1 MCRGFQKS
9 RFIQTDVTS
18 AFSAF
23 PDTANPN
30 SGTQVHS
37 FRIRST
43 LSQGPIIKDAEG
55 DSVLVTADGFLYGY
69 CAFSQQRDK
78 TLKRG
83 YLQVRSP
90 AMKCSEW
97 DLNTQKTVEVSR
109 ILVAA
114 PLSSSLFI
122 HPCHGHNP
130 VLAAWLRDAGNSLS
144 QHF

>member
-1 MCRGFQKS
+1 M
-9 RFIQTDVTS
+9 TS

-23 PDTANPN
+23 PDTAHPN

-43 LSQGPIIKDAEG
+43 LSQGSIVKDAEG

-78 TLKRG
+78 SLKRG

-90 AMKCSEW
+90 AIKRREW
-97 DLNTQKTVEVSR
+97 DLHTQKNVEISR

-114 PLSSSLFI
+114 PLSSALFI
-122 HPCHGHNP
+122 HPGHGRNS
-130 VLAAWLRDAGNSLS
+130 VLAAWL
-144 QHF
+144 